1 MRLRGKPA
9 NLGEDLSSFRQEVAN
24 EISNRENKL
33 RKIQEHRSGG
43 VLGHLISLGLISIM
57 VFLIFQQYS
66 VFILWLFI
74 AILLYSY
81 NFIILFVPTT
91 TGIIRPDDK
100 DVAPILIK
108 ERKWLALRLL
118 LKNRKL
124 AIEIGLTVILGGIVP
139 LNLSF
144 SIIFGVGLFFTLYF
158 GFFAHI
164 IADQTTIFIVIQIAL
179 VILFFIMILIIE
191 PQVQGFTKIA
201 RSFKQKLN
209 AARSKGRA
217 AHLIVVLTMIGV
229 ISVAGVLVFGAMM
242 LPGFL
247 LPILFND
254 LKLFSVID
262 LPMIFLVFVIQLLVM
277 RHFQVILSRWMAVKL
292 LKERI
297 TELKKEVLARLNELV
312 SLREGERKDAMLEDL
327 KRKFYSIAIYDL
339 VGHDIYGHFP
349 VYLVGLRL
357 RYLLDEDVIEHLK
370 ATTEKSQEIIKKS
383 EDVQLTRERWT
394 LSFKD
399 TKEGYK
405 AEIQSRASIKRK
417 KE

>member
-1 MRLRGKPA
+1 
-9 NLGEDLSSFRQEVAN
+9 
-24 EISNRENKL
+24 
-33 RKIQEHRSGG
+33 
-43 VLGHLISLGLISIM
+43 
-57 VFLIFQQYS
+57 
-66 VFILWLFI
+66 
-74 AILLYSY
+74 
-81 NFIILFVPTT
+81 
-91 TGIIRPDDK
+91 
-100 DVAPILIK
+100 
-108 ERKWLALRLL
+108 L

>member
-9 NLGEDLSSFRQEVAN
+9 NLGEDLFSFRQEVAN
-24 EISNRENKL
+24 EITSRENKL
-33 RKIQEHRSGG
+33 RKIQEHRRGG

-57 VFLIFQQYS
+57 IYLIFRQYS
-66 VFILWLFI
+66 VFILWLII

-81 NFIILFVPTT
+81 NFFILFIPTT

-179 VILFFIMILIIE
+179 VILFFIMMLIIE
-191 PQVQGFTKIA
+191 PQAQGFTKIA
-201 RSFKQKLN
+201 RSFKQKLK

-217 AHLIVVLTMIGV
+217 AYLIVVLTMIGV

-247 LPILFND
+247 LPALFND
-254 LKLFSVID
+254 LKLFSIID
-262 LPMIFLVFVIQLLVM
+262 LPMIFLVFVSQLLVM

-292 LKERI
+292 LRKRI
-297 TELKKEVLARLNELV
+297 KELKEEVLAKLDELESV
-312 SLREGERKDAMLEDL
+312 REGEKKEARLEDL
-327 KRKFYSIAIYDL
+327 KRRFYSIAIYDL
-339 VGHDIYGHFP
+339 IGNDIYGHFP

-357 RYLLDEDVIEHLK
+357 RYVLDEDVIEHLK
-370 ATTEKSQEIIKKS
+370 ATEKSQEIMEKS

-394 LSFKD
+394 FSIKD

-405 AEIQSRASIKRK
+405 AEIQSRASMKRK